1 MMFSIIDDMDKR
13 ERDYS
18 IDFVKGVA
26 ILFVIL
32 LHNMPNE
39 SIYSIAYIGQAV
51 PLFLLVSSYLT
62 YGGFQVKAIVTDKLL
77 GKLIHGYIA
86 ALVLILDELGNVL
99 SHHKIL
105 VVSVLGSVLAYTLGK
120 GCVLLV
126 ESSEQGLV
134 FGAYALIGVSHHFS
148 GNERLT
154 VGKSLVMLGD
164 LSLDVVERKIHLLG
178 FLTLAYGSV
187 ALGIPDS
194 LGNALLATELC
205 NSSVD
210 CHTSHDRDNSVSLLA
225 SIYIEDCL
233 ESASHN
239 SYFFVRCK
247 IKL

>member
-1 MMFSIIDDMDKR
+1 MRSTFKTVFYVNGSKERNGIVPIMGRVTINGTIAQFSCKQ
-13 ERDYS
+13 S
-18 IDFVKGVA
+18 V
-26 ILFVIL
+26 
-32 LHNMPNE
+32 
-39 SIYSIAYIGQAV
+39 
-51 PLFLLVSSYLT
+51 T
-62 YGGFQVKAIVTDKLL
+62 KAIWDAKGNRAIGKSKEAKEVNFALDNIKAQIAKHYQRLSDREAFVTAEMVRNAYQGIGTEYETLLRAFDKEN
-77 GKLIHGYIA
+77 A
-86 ALVLILDELGNVL
+86 A
-99 SHHKIL
+99 
-105 VVSVLGSVLAYTLGK
+105 
-120 GCVLLV
+120 
-126 ESSEQGLV
+126 
-134 FGAYALIGVSHHFS
+134 FALIGVSHHFS

-178 FLTLAYGSV
+178 FFTLAYGSV

-205 NSSVD
+205 DSSVD